1 MAQRLGGDDVQRIA
15 ALARLAL
22 TPDEVDRF
30 SRQLGEILA
39 YANEVQALD
48 TTGVEP
54 TSHPLAAAAA
64 WREDTLVPSLDRDT
78 VLAEAPGAS
87 RQAGL
92 FRVPKVL

>member
-1 MAQRLGGDDVQRIA
+1 MAQTLGDAEVQRIA

-22 TPDEVDRF
+22 TPDEIDLF

-54 TSHPLAAAAA
+54 TSHPLAAAPA
-64 WREDTLVPSLDRDT
+64 WRDDTPVPSLDRDT

>member
-1 MAQRLGGDDVQRIA
+1 MAQTLGEAEVQRIA

-22 TPDEVDRF
+22 TPDEVDLF

-54 TSHPLAAAAA
+54 TSHPLAAAPV

-78 VLAEAPGAS
+78 VLGEAPGTS
-87 RQAGL
+87 RQGGL